1 LSRKKILAEL
11 VSHDGLHDSLTGLL
25 ALPAF
30 IDSATRIISS
40 TMRSKGLLNI
50 FLVSLLNTDQSHIR
64 QLAVTSQRALSDM
77 QESDT
82 NELAARMVTGA
93 GIMKREI
100 READLVCRYTFTD
113 FILLN
118 IGDYEVIARKIHSIG
133 EQITSSVVG
142 TTIDCAF
149 EKEENLSAQNTLLS
163 AIATVEALQVARF
176 SS

>member
-1 LSRKKILAEL
+1 
-11 VSHDGLHDSLTGLL
+11 
-25 ALPAF
+25 
-30 IDSATRIISS
+30 
-40 TMRSKGLLNI
+40 
-50 FLVSLLNTDQSHIR
+50 
-64 QLAVTSQRALSDM
+64 M
-77 QESDT
+77 QESDI

-149 EKEENLSAQNTLLS
+149 EEEENLSAQNTLLS